1 MDTMGVAGQRGSG
14 RLANQKKTK
23 EMMMCAARNRCRKHA
38 GLAVLRSKTGES
50 IMVKLECV
58 ARTAAR
64 SRRNVGVRGVCGSLV
79 CIFVVLTSVLT
90 TAADEA
96 TATEKPTVAAD
107 HSERVKIGTALFRKS
122 VRQILVDRCLGCHGG
137 DSLEGEFNLATRE
150 ALLKGGETGAAVIP
164 GKAGESRLYR
174 MITHVEEPHMPYDEE
189 KLADDEIAA
198 IAKWIDLEAPYDK
211 PLVERA
217 VELKDWTERA
227 IKDDARDFWAFR
239 PLALSQPPETENAD
253 WCRTDI
259 DRFVLRALEKQRIVP
274 NNAAERSVLIRR
286 TYFGLTGLP
295 PEPADLERLM
305 ADPSSDWYENMAD
318 QLLDSRHFGERWAR
332 HWLDIARFAESHG
345 FEQDYNRDFAYHY
358 RDFVIKAFNMD
369 MPYDQFVRWQLA
381 GDEIAP
387 ADPLAMMA
395 TGFLGAGVFP
405 TQLTE
410 KEFEPARYDEL
421 DDMVS
426 TMGTAMLG
434 LTIGCARCHDH
445 KFDPIPAADYYR
457 ILSTFGRTIRSNI
470 EVELNSPATR
480 QAIAKWETKHKPIA
494 DRLRI
499 FEEHQLSRN
508 FDAWIASGAIDELK
522 SSKDPE
528 WLVLHI
534 TDAKSAGGATLG
546 VQPDESVLASG
557 TNPDFDSYTFTA
569 ETHLSDIRSLRLE
582 ALAHESM
589 VKGGPG
595 RASNGNMGLGMI
607 TVTAEALSGESK
619 PVTVKLRNPR
629 ATFEQNSGNLSI
641 AASIDGSKN
650 TGWAVDPQFGKDH
663 AAAFDFSEPIRFT
676 RGTRLI
682 VTLHFNVNNKH
693 NIGRVRLSISNKV
706 NSPAL
711 DAVSQ
716 PQAVVELLDLI
727 AAGKIPKNGPQREH
741 LVSWY
746 RSLDPE
752 WQKLSAAVAAHDQLK
767 PKANLAKV
775 MVSSEGVKP
784 IKHNADGRGFPH
796 FYEETFFLKRG
807 DATQKVRT
815 ADPGFLQV
823 LTSSK
828 DGTKQW
834 HVTPPA
840 GWHTSYQRRSL
851 ANWVTDA
858 DGGAGHLLARV
869 VVNRLWQHHMGRG
882 IVSTPNDF
890 GKQGELPSHPELL
903 DWLAQQL
910 INANWRLKPIHRL
923 ILMSSAYRQSSAF
936 DKQRSAIDPDNRLF
950 WRREPRRLEAE
961 VIRDAMLAV
970 SNQLDRTPF
979 GPGTLDQSQKR
990 RSIYFMVKRSQLIPM
1005 MQVFDSPEPLASVG
1019 NRPST
1024 TIASQALMFMNS
1036 PQVREYA
1043 GGFAARLRSATGTDR
1058 VDQVYLAGIS
1068 RKPTSAE
1075 RKSAEQFL
1083 KTQSTSYQSDG
1094 QAVDESDRLALTDLC
1109 QTVFSL
1115 NEFVF
1120 VE

>member
-1 MDTMGVAGQRGSG
+1 MAGIEDVEPGKSSRCAHAVFRLVTRAAFSFAAVLLSTTPATVADESPRS
-14 RLANQKKTK
+14 NQKTA
-23 EMMMCAARNRCRKHA
+23 EDHA
-38 GLAVLRSKTGES
+38 
-50 IMVKLECV
+50 
-58 ARTAAR
+58 
-64 SRRNVGVRGVCGSLV
+64 
-79 CIFVVLTSVLT
+79 
-90 TAADEA
+90 
-96 TATEKPTVAAD
+96 
-107 HSERVKIGTALFRKS
+107 ERVKSGTALFKTS
-122 VRQILVDRCLGCHGG
+122 VRRVLIDRCLSCHGG

-150 ALLKGGETGAAVIP
+150 DLMKGGEKGAAVIP

-174 MITHVEEPHMPYDEE
+174 MITHVEQPHMPYDEE

-198 IAKWIDLEAPYDK
+198 IAKWIDMEAPYDK
-211 PLVERA
+211 PLVEGT
-217 VELKDWTERA
+217 VELKDWTERT
-227 IKDDARDFWAFR
+227 IQDGARDFWAFR
-239 PLALSQPPETENAD
+239 PLKVSQPPQTENAD
-253 WCRTDI
+253 WCQTDI
-259 DRFVLRALEKQRIVP
+259 DRFVLHTLEQQAINP
-274 NNAAERSVLIRR
+274 NDMAERRVLIRR
-286 TYFGLTGLP
+286 AFFGLIGLP
-295 PEPADLERLM
+295 PKPADLQRLIT
-305 ADPSSDWYENMAD
+305 DPSPNWYENMVD

-358 RDFVIKAFNMD
+358 RDFVIKSFNMD
-369 MPYDQFVRWQLA
+369 MPFDQFVRWQLA

-387 ADPLAMMA
+387 EDPLAMMA

-457 ILSTFGRTIRSNI
+457 IVSTFGRTIRSNVEI
-470 EVELNSPATR
+470 ELNSAETGR
-480 QAIAKWETKHKPIA
+480 AIAKWKKEHHPLV
-494 DRLRI
+494 DQLRK
-499 FEEHQLSRN
+499 FEEDQLDSN
-508 FDAWIASGAIDELK
+508 FDAWIASGAVDELK
-522 SSKDPE
+522 SAEEPE
-528 WLVLHI
+528 WLVLHV
-534 TDAKSAGGATLG
+534 TNAQSAGGATLS
-546 VQPDESVLASG
+546 VQSDESVLATG

-569 ETHLSDIRSLRLE
+569 ETQLRDIRSLRLE

-589 VKGGPG
+589 VKAGPG
-595 RASNGNMGLGMI
+595 RASNGNMGLGTI
-607 TVTAEALSGESK
+607 TVTAKAFSGEAD
-619 PVTVKLRNPR
+619 PITIKLKNSR
-629 ATFEQNSGNLSI
+629 ATFQQNDGNLSI
-641 AASIDGSKN
+641 AASIDNVKN

-663 AAAFDFSEPIRFT
+663 AAAFDFAKPVGFKG
-676 RGTRLI
+676 GTRLT
-682 VTLHFNVNNKH
+682 VTLDFNVNNKH
-693 NIGRVRLSISNKV
+693 NIGRARLSISNSA
-706 NSPAL
+706 NAPAL
-711 DAVSQ
+711 DGASQ
-716 PQAVVELLDLI
+716 PQAVAELLDLV
-727 AAGKIPKNGPQREH
+727 ASGKKPQNGPQREQ

-746 RSLDPE
+746 RTLDPE

-767 PKANLAKV
+767 PTPNLAKV

-796 FYEETFFLKRG
+796 FYEQSFFLKRG

-815 ADPGFLQV
+815 ANPGFLQV

-828 DGTKQW
+828 NFAQKW
-834 HVTPPA
+834 RVAPPA
-840 GWHTSYQRRSL
+840 DWHTSYHRRSL
-851 ANWVTDA
+851 ANWITDA

-869 VVNRLWQHHMGRG
+869 IVNRLWQHHMGRG
-882 IVSTPNDF
+882 IVSTANDF

-910 INANWRLKPIHRL
+910 IDANWRLKPIHKL
-923 ILMSSAYRQSSAF
+923 ILTSSAYRQSSGF
-936 DKQRSAIDPDNRLF
+936 DEKRSAVDPNNRWL

-979 GPGTLDQSQKR
+979 GPGTLNPSQKR

-1005 MQVFDSPEPLASVG
+1005 MQIFDSPEPLASVG

-1036 PQVREYA
+1036 PQVRAYA
-1043 GGFAARLRSATGTDR
+1043 GGFAANTGGATKTDT
-1058 VDQVYLAGIS
+1058 VDQVYLTGIS
-1068 RKPTSAE
+1068 RKPTSVE
-1075 RKSAEQFL
+1075 RKSAEEFL
-1083 KTQSTSYQSDG
+1083 KTQSSSYQNDG
-1094 QAVDESDRLALTDLC
+1094 KSVDEADRLALTDLC

-1120 VE
+1120 VD